1 MNQEQFKVFWI
12 QLKPSLKLEWDKI
25 TEEDLLEIDGDLP
38 RFTTVIEKRYG
49 AARRRR

>member
-25 TEEDLLEIDGDLP
+25 TEEDLFEIDGDLA